1 MILVINNDKRMS
13 YLAAYIRDFGMDL
26 IQYHIDS
33 ADFDLNVLKEVNT
46 LVLPFGGI
54 AADGKI
60 ATTHLY
66 LTEAVLEALPEDCV
80 IFTPIKY
87 PTLMTLI
94 KAVPRKVE
102 CMFDYDEVAIYNSV
116 PTAEGVI
123 FNIIKNTDFTIHQA
137 DILVIGGGRCGQT
150 IARDLKAL
158 GARVTVTYREKKDEA
173 RLFELGAIPLSIDYF
188 LEDLQHFDV
197 IVNTVPAMILDKK
210 ALERVKKDCYII
222 DIASKP
228 GGTDFAFAEK
238 IGLHAELAGSLPSI
252 IAPKTA
258 AYYLFRFINAYIAKE
273 KKERYQ

>member
-1 MILVINNDKRMS
+1 MILIINNDKRMS
-13 YLAAYIRDFGMDL
+13 YLAEYIRDFGMDL

-46 LVLPFGGI
+46 LILPFGGI

-60 ATTHLY
+60 ATTNLH
-66 LTEAVLEALPEDCV
+66 LTEAVLQALPEDCV

-87 PTLMTLI
+87 PKLMALLQV
-94 KAVPRKVE
+94 VPRKME

-123 FNIIKNTDFTIHQA
+123 FNIIKNTDITIHQA

-158 GARVTVTYREKKDEA
+158 GARVTVTYRKKEDEA
-173 RLFELGAIPLSIDYF
+173 RLFELGVIPLYVEYF

-197 IVNTVPAMILDKK
+197 IVNTVPALILDKK
-210 ALERVKKDCYII
+210 ALDRIKKDCYII

-228 GGTDFAFAEK
+228 GGVDFEYAK
-238 IGLHAELAGSLPSI
+238 NLGLNAELAGSLPSI
-252 IAPKTA
+252 VAPKTA